1 MALTPQEQREFHLL
15 MIDLC
20 LDDPEFMRQLV
31 IRRQG
36 WTRRIRLIRAGGA
49 AGCFIALVA
58 LSLSGAVGLAWAFVA
73 AAMVLA
79 GVACIVGAVVPAPVP
94 TRARWLRL
102 RLRTRRAA
110 HHYHLAFLRH
120 RHKTTTTSAPRDWS

>member
-1 MALTPQEQREFHLL
+1 MALTPQEQREFHRL

-31 IRRQG
+31 TRRHG
-36 WTRRIRLIRAGGA
+36 WTRRVRLIRAGGA
-49 AGCFIALVA
+49 AVCFIALIA

-73 AAMVLA
+73 AALALA
-79 GVACIVGAVVPAPVP
+79 GVTCSVGAVAPFPVP

-102 RLRTRRAA
+102 RLRARRAA
-110 HHYHLAFLRH
+110 HHYHLAILQH
-120 RHKTTTTSAPRDWS
+120 RHKATHVPPDGQ